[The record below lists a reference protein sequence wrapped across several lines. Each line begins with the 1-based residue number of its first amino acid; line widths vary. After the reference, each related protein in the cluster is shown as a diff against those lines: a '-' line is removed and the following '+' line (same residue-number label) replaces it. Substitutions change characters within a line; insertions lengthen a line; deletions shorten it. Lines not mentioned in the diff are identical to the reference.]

1 MTIEEIYKSWIDVKK
16 RQVKRS
22 TLSAYQLIIVN
33 ILIPHYGNTN
43 VSTID
48 KKEIVAFMYSLLDK
62 GKSKKYCVDILI
74 VLRMVLQYA
83 SEDLDISMH
92 EFRFKMTW
100 PSRNIEE
107 TKKIECY
114 TSDEFK
120 KIVNYSLENP
130 SPRHLGIML
139 AICTGMRIGELCALR
154 WEDINIA
161 DRLIHVSRTI
171 ERIYDIETSKTEVV
185 ISTPKTISSNRYIPI
200 LKDILPLIKK
210 FQAISKPEYYVCTM
224 SDSYTEPRT
233 LRNFYKTFILDK
245 VKLSHCIKF
254 HGLRHTFASTLIENK
269 VDVKTVSTLL
279 GHSDIQTTL
288 NIYVHPSDGQKR
300 DAVNGLKKI
309 LK

>member
-1 MTIEEIYKSWIDVKK
+1 MTIEDIYKNWIEVKK

-22 TLSAYQLIIVN
+22 TLAAYQLIIIN
-33 ILIPHYGNTN
+33 TLIPHYQDTD
-43 VSTID
+43 VITID
-48 KKEIVAFMYSLLDK
+48 KREIVEFMYSLLDE
-62 GKSKKYCVDILI
+62 GKSKKYCIDILI
-74 VLRMVLQYA
+74 VLRMLLQYA
-83 SEDLDISMH
+83 SEDFDISMH

-100 PSRNIEE
+100 PSKNMDEK
-107 TKKIECY
+107 KKIECY
-114 TSDEFK
+114 TADEFK
-120 KIVNYSLENP
+120 KIVNYALENP
-130 SPRHLGIML
+130 SPRNLGIML

-154 WEDINIA
+154 WEDIDLTN
-161 DRLIHVSRTI
+161 RLIHVSRTI
-171 ERIYDIETSKTEVV
+171 ERIYNIENFKTEVV

-200 LKDILPLIKK
+200 LKEIFPLIKK
-210 FQAISKPEYYVCTM
+210 FQAVSKPEYYVCTM
-224 SDSYTEPRT
+224 SSSYSEPRT
-233 LRNFYKTFILDK
+233 FRNYYRIFILSE

-300 DAVNGLKKI
+300 NAVNGLKKI